1 MVAAAIQNAGD
12 YFADK
17 ANKIEVQVRLERLK
31 RAFYAS
37 PLENKEREKVITSIQ
52 NIVFLH
58 LEAKMIERGMVLKQ
72 IIPQFD
78 LEGKGYLSYDEFRR
92 IVNSLECHI
101 SEHQI
106 TEVSSCPSSP
116 LPLSHAPWLVR

>member
-1 MVAAAIQNAGD
+1 MIAATIQHASD
-12 YFADK
+12 YFEDK
-17 ANKIEVQVRLERLK
+17 TNKIEVQVRFERLK
-31 RAFYAS
+31 KAFYAS

-58 LEAKMIERGMVLKQ
+58 LEAKMIERGMTLKQ

-78 LEGKGYLSYDEFRR
+78 LEGKGYLTYDEFRR
-92 IVNSLECHI
+92 IVNSLECRI

-106 TEVSSCPSSP
+106 TEVSSALACASACS
-116 LPLSHAPWLVR
+116 